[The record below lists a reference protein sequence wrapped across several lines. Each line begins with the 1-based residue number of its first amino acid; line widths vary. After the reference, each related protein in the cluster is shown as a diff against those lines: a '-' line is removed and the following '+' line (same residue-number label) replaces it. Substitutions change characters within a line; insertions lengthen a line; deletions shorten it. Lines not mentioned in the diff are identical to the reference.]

1 MANKSRK
8 YDISGMSCAACSAR
22 VERAVGSLSGV
33 EVCSVNLLTNSM
45 EVVGEASDSEIIG
58 AVIEAG
64 YGASPHG
71 NSASSG
77 ASSVSGERSAKPEVK
92 ILRNRL
98 IVSLGFLIVLM
109 YVAMGHMVGLP
120 LPSYFEGNPIAI
132 ALLELIL
139 CSIIMVI
146 NQKFFISG
154 VRGAIKLAPN
164 MDTLVSLGSGAS
176 FVYSVALMFS
186 MLSPSLEITRQT
198 ELLHGLYFE
207 SAAMILVLI
216 TLGKL
221 LEAIA
226 KGKTTDALDKLSRLA
241 PSDARVIRD
250 GKEISI
256 SISEV
261 RVGDVFT
268 VRPGESIPVDGVV
281 LEGESA
287 VNESALTG
295 ESVPSDKAVGD
306 SVYSA
311 TVNQSGFLRCRAT
324 EVGEATMLSKIIKM
338 VSDASSSKAPIAKL
352 ADKVS
357 GVFVPVVIGI
367 SLLTFAVWSL
377 LGRELAFSLTRA
389 ISVLVISC
397 PCALGLATPVSI
409 MVGSGVGAK
418 NGILFK
424 NATSLEE
431 TGKIRAIA
439 LDKTGTV
446 TVGEPRVTDVI
457 PTDDVS
463 GEELIRLA
471 YSIEAMS
478 EHPLSRAI
486 MEYGKSLGASGL
498 EVSSFRA
505 LPGNGL
511 EGVIGEAVIRGG
523 NEAFISASAEIPQG
537 FSKKAAELSAQGKTA
552 MLFAANDR
560 LLGMIAVADAIKPD
574 VERAIS
580 ELHDMGIRT
589 VMLTGDNERTARA
602 IAAQAGID
610 EVIAGVLPDGKERVV
625 SDLKKTY
632 GKVAMVGDGIND
644 APALTAADTGIAIG
658 SGSDIAIDSA
668 SVVLIKN
675 DLADV
680 PAAIRLSRATL
691 GNIKLSLF
699 WAFFYNCLGIPL
711 AAGVFVPLGI
721 TLSPMISALAMSL
734 SSFCVVTN
742 ALRLNLVKI
751 YKNQGKTKAKE
762 IKKMTKTIKIEG
774 MMCPHCEMH
783 VKNALETLEGVE
795 SATPSHT
802 EKRATVVLTS
812 PVSDEALKSAVEGAG
827 YKVLEIK

>member
-1 MANKSRK
+1 
-8 YDISGMSCAACSAR
+8 MSCAACSSR
-22 VERAVGSLSGV
+22 VERAVGSLGGV
-33 EVCSVNLLTNSM
+33 NKCAVNLLTNSM
-45 EVVGEASDSEIIG
+45 EVEGTATDEEIIS
-58 AVIEAG
+58 AVVSAG

-71 NSASSG
+71 SAAAPSKKSSGG
-77 ASSVSGERSAKPEVK
+77 ASSDIKA
-92 ILRNRL
+92 LRNRL

-109 YVAMGHMVGLP
+109 YIAMGHMWGLP
-120 LPSYFEGNPIAI
+120 LPSYFEGNPVAI

-176 FVYSVALMFS
+176 FIYSVVLMFS
-186 MLSPSLEITRQT
+186 MLSPSLEAAGQT

-207 SAAMILVLI
+207 SAAMILALI

-226 KGKTTDALDKLSRLA
+226 KGRTTDALDKLSRLA

-250 GKEISI
+250 GKELSIPISD
-256 SISEV
+256 V
-261 RVGDVFT
+261 RVGDIFT

-281 LEGESA
+281 IEGESA

-295 ESVPSDKAVGD
+295 ESVPVDKTSGD
-306 SVYSA
+306 RVYSA
-311 TVNQSGFLRCRAT
+311 TVNSSGFLRCRAT

-352 ADKVS
+352 ADRVS

-367 SLLTFAVWSL
+367 SLISFAVWML

-409 MVGSGVGAK
+409 MVGSGVGAR

-431 TGKIRAIA
+431 AGKIRAIA
-439 LDKTGTV
+439 LDKTGTI
-446 TVGEPRVTDVI
+446 TVGEPTVTDVI
-457 PTDDVS
+457 AADGVS
-463 GEELIRLA
+463 EARLASLA
-471 YSIEAMS
+471 YSLEAMS

-486 MEYGKSLGASGL
+486 MLWGEERGTEKY
-498 EVSSFRA
+498 EVTSFRA

-511 EGVIGEAVIRGG
+511 EGVVNNSTVRGG
-523 NEAFISASAEIPQG
+523 NEKFISAIATVHPSLSQKIT
-537 FSKKAAELSAQGKTA
+537 ELSSGGKTV
-552 MLFAANDR
+552 MLFAEGDA
-560 LLGMIAVADAIKPD
+560 LLGAIAVADAIKP
-574 VERAIS
+574 EAREAIS
-580 ELHDMGIRT
+580 ELHGMGIRT

-602 IAAQAGID
+602 IAAEAGID
-610 EVIAGVLPDGKERVV
+610 EVIAGVLPDGKEKVIAELKATHGRV
-625 SDLKKTY
+625 
-632 GKVAMVGDGIND
+632 GMVGDGIND

-668 SVVLIKN
+668 SIVLIKN
-675 DLADV
+675 SLSDV

-711 AAGVFVPLGI
+711 AAGVFIPLGI
-721 TLSPMISALAMSL
+721 TLSPMIGALAMSL

-742 ALRLNLVKI
+742 ALRLNFVKI
-751 YKNQGKTKAKE
+751 YKKE
-762 IKKMTKTIKIEG
+762 QNKQPKITVKESRKMTKIIKIEG
-774 MMCPHCEMH
+774 MMCPHCEAH
-783 VKNALETLEGVE
+783 VKSALEAIDGVE

-802 EKRATVVLTS
+802 EKRAVVVLTS
-812 PVSDEALKSAVEGAG
+812 PVSDETLKAAVEDAG
-827 YKVLEIK
+827 YHVIGIE